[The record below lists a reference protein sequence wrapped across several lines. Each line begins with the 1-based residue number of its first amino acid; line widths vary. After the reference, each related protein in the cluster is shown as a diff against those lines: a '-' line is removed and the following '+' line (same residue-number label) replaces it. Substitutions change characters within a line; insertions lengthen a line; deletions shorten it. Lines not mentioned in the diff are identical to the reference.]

1 MMLLTINAHDMS
13 HEKATNETIYGNK
26 WDINQPNAPQK
37 LYQSKDRYVLCLLKI
52 AWVRALSLCIML
64 I

>member
-1 MMLLTINAHDMS
+1 MMLLTINAYVFL

-37 LYQSKDRYVLCLLKI
+37 LYQSKDRYVL
-52 AWVRALSLCIML
+52 LST
-64 I
+64 

>member
-1 MMLLTINAHDMS
+1 MMLLTINAYVFL

-26 WDINQPNAPQK
+26 WDINQTNAPQK